1 MTASATNHSLVGCL
15 ALVASL
21 LLAGCGDSAPDEPST
36 ANPTGT
42 ATSTSGGGQRVVAS
56 VDSRPNIDGIPLD
69 VYGDLV
75 ATTSGP
81 NPPGPGPDDGP
92 QPPDSDPEPP
102 EPEPETGGAI
112 VWSELISA
120 EAIEGE
126 VKAIRNDFAGKL
138 TSLGS
143 YNSSYLE
150 IPIFGSA
157 MALLAQIAIEHDGDI
172 GWKEQAKY
180 IRVLAGEMVA
190 MTSSGKARGR
200 GGYTKTNEAFL
211 KICDLLDG
219 NEPPE
224 LPDAEDEV
232 SDYTEIAELGYLMKR
247 GDKAMGWLSTNVGS
261 EEKFTENAARAQRE
275 ASLLATLAVVFNL
288 EDYGYGPAS
297 VDDEFSGF
305 SDKMRD
311 AAKASVEAAK
321 GGNFTEFDLQRSNV
335 GQACAQCHMV
345 FKNG

>member
-1 MTASATNHSLVGCL
+1 
-15 ALVASL
+15 
-21 LLAGCGDSAPDEPST
+21 
-36 ANPTGT
+36 
-42 ATSTSGGGQRVVAS
+42 
-56 VDSRPNIDGIPLD
+56 

-75 ATTSGP
+75 AATTGP
-81 NPPGPGPDDGP
+81 NPPGPGPPPPGP
-92 QPPDSDPEPP
+92 DPDPP

-112 VWSELISA
+112 VWSDWISA

-126 VKAIRNDFAGKL
+126 VKTIRNDFAGKL

-150 IPIFGSA
+150 IPIFGST

-190 MTSSGKARGR
+190 MTSSGQARGR

-224 LPDAEDEV
+224 LPEAGDV
-232 SDYTEIAELGYLMKR
+232 TDYTEIAELGYLMKR
-247 GDKAMGWLSTNVGS
+247 AEKGMGWLSTNVGS
-261 EEKFTENAARAQRE
+261 EEKFAENAERAQRE
-275 ASLLATLAVVFNL
+275 ASLLRTFAVVFNL
-288 EDYGYGPAS
+288 EDYGYGPAE
-297 VDDEFSGF
+297 VDEEFSGYT
-305 SDKMRD
+305 DKMRE
-311 AAKASVEAAK
+311 AATASVKAAK